1 MIDLKKITKGR
12 IERAPRVLVYG
23 PSAIGKTTFAAGSP
37 TPFIID
43 ADKGSHKLDV
53 QRVVPADWNEAR
65 DWISGV
71 EKNEVK
77 CETLILDSVTEL
89 EAMSHVALF
98 GGETIDKFGGGY
110 GRGDTHAIQV
120 WREVLAQLERI
131 WMQGKA
137 IVIVAHAIV
146 KRFEDPTLA
155 AGYDRFE
162 IAARPKLAQL
172 LQQAMDYSLFCR
184 EEVASLGKDAKN
196 KAVSTG
202 IRSIHTRRCPAYDAK
217 ARGTTLFPEKIPMSW
232 HDFADAIKNDHTR
245 IATFTREIDEMLKRI
260 SDPTLEKHVRD
271 YIKSYPA
278 GVSEAHNRLSAILE
292 EREKSVKPETVGEAT
307 P

>member
-1 MIDLKKITKGR
+1 MVDLKKITKGR

-23 PSAIGKTTFAAGSP
+23 PSAIGKTTISAGAP

-65 DWISGV
+65 EWISAV

-77 CETLILDSVTEL
+77 CETLVLDSVTEL
-89 EAMSHVALF
+89 EAMSYQAMF
-98 GGETIDKFGGGY
+98 GGEAIDKFGGGY

-162 IAARPKLAQL
+162 VAARPKLAQL
-172 LQQAMDYSLFCR
+172 LQQSMDYVLFCR
-184 EEVASLGKDAKN
+184 EEIATLGKDAKN

-202 IRSIHTRRCPAYDAK
+202 IRSIYTRRCPAYDAK

-232 HDFADAIKNDHTR
+232 QDFADAIKSDHTR
-245 IATFTREIDEMLKRI
+245 VVTYSREIDEMLKKI
-260 SDPTLEKHVRD
+260 GDAALDKQVRE

-292 EREKSVKPETVGEAT
+292 EREKATEKQGEAT

>member
-1 MIDLKKITKGR
+1 MIDLKRITKGR

-23 PSAIGKTTFAAGSP
+23 PSAIGKTTFAAGAP
-37 TPFIID
+37 TPFVID

-53 QRVVPADWNEAR
+53 QRVVPADWAEAR
-65 DWISGV
+65 EWISAV
-71 EKNEVK
+71 ETGQVK
-77 CETLILDSVTEL
+77 CETLVLDSVTEL
-89 EAMSHVALF
+89 EAMSYATLF

-110 GRGDTHAIQV
+110 GRGDTYAIQV

-146 KRFEDPTLA
+146 KRFEDPTVA

-162 IAARPKLAQL
+162 VAARPKLAQL
-172 LQQAMDYSLFCR
+172 LQQSMDYSLFCR
-184 EEVASLGKDAKN
+184 EEVAALGKDAKN

-202 IRSIHTRRCPAYDAK
+202 IRSIFTRRCAAYDAK

-232 HDFADAIKNDHTR
+232 QDFADAIKNDHMRVVTYS
-245 IATFTREIDEMLKRI
+245 REIDEMLKKI
-260 SDPTLEKHVRD
+260 ADPALEKQVRE

-292 EREKSVKPETVGEAT
+292 EREKTTDKGEAT
-307 P
+307 